1 MKNFTVEV
9 KQIKSLYFK
18 VKAKNKREAK
28 QMISSF
34 YKRVNLNNLYLDP
47 FKLESINIAIKKSE
61 NKQNGDENMAYVK
74 RVPPIKL
81 VLTVKEYNTLVGILT
96 RNIDENND
104 KTNKEI
110 ATLTKEKLLKFG
122 IPNEMGSN
130 ISEIDVR
137 LYLNEAAD
145 IITQL
150 LLYVENRINEIDYCQ
165 VLLKFRESFVSKDNN

>member
-61 NKQNGDENMAYVK
+61 NK
-74 RVPPIKL
+74 
-81 VLTVKEYNTLVGILT
+81 
-96 RNIDENND
+96 
-104 KTNKEI
+104 
-110 ATLTKEKLLKFG
+110 
-122 IPNEMGSN
+122 
-130 ISEIDVR
+130 
-137 LYLNEAAD
+137 
-145 IITQL
+145 
-150 LLYVENRINEIDYCQ
+150 
-165 VLLKFRESFVSKDNN
+165 